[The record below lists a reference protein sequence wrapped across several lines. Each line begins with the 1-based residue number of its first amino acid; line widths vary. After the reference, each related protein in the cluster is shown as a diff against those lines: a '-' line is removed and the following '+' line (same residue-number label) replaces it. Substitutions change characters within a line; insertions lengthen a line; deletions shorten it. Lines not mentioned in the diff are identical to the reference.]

1 MSELDV
7 RAFTVGPVQENSYIV
22 RADARASK
30 ALMIDPGDEPERLL
44 AAVDALGVEIE
55 AILVTHCHFDHI
67 GALAPVARTT
77 GAPVY
82 CPQIERP
89 VLADVMSW
97 VPPGFGPFES
107 YEADHTLAGGERI
120 KLAGIDVEVVFTP
133 GHSPGHLTFAVP
145 GALLSGDVLFAGS
158 VGRVDLPGGDWSTL
172 ERSIEGLMNSYPGE
186 TVVYPGHMG
195 VTTLGR
201 ERDTNPF
208 LSELRER
215 APGATT
221 ADSPAA

>member
-1 MSELDV
+1 MSQLDV

-22 RADARASK
+22 RADAHASS
-30 ALMIDPGDEPERLL
+30 ALLVDPGDEADRLL
-44 AAVDALGVEIE
+44 TAIESLGVQID

-67 GALAPVARTT
+67 GAVAPVARAT

-82 CPQIERP
+82 CPVIERP

-97 VPPGFGPFES
+97 VPPGFGPFEN
-107 YEADHTLAGGERI
+107 YEADHTLAGGERLT
-120 KLAGIDVEVVFTP
+120 LAGIDIDVIFTP
-133 GHSPGHLTFAVP
+133 GHSPGHLTYAVP
-145 GALLSGDVLFAGS
+145 GAVLSGDVLFQGS

-172 ERSIEGLMNSYPGE
+172 ERSIEALLRAHPPE

-208 LSELRER
+208 LAELRVR
-215 APGATT
+215 VPSATT